1 MFLCRHS
8 TRKRGLKEPRSVRLN
23 YIRNLP
29 YIISEKY
36 PRDTLIRIFFAVWMR
51 KILDN
56 FSIFHRLGNFL
67 ERNASQS
74 CFQDFV
80 FLWVPVV
87 FHTQIYL
94 RTHNLSIQ
102 IVCYTAFLQ
111 KKRPHPYN
119 PRLREPELYEYG
131 HWQNCLSTMSEDNIQ
146 KNYPLIHLSKN
157 AICSAVWNQR
167 SPPSI
172 TVNATSFRTGKAV
185 NARFPSVR
193 HSSRRYSFAKVRI
206 LS

>member
-29 YIISEKY
+29 YIISEKH
-36 PRDTLIRIFFAVWMR
+36 PRDTLIRIFFSIWML
-51 KILDN
+51 KVLND
-56 FSIFHRLGNFL
+56 STTFHRLGNFL
-67 ERNASQS
+67 ERNASLS

-102 IVCYTAFLQ
+102 IVRNTAFLQ
-111 KKRPHPYN
+111 KKDRIHIILDFENRNYMN
-119 PRLREPELYEYG
+119 TVIGRIACQLCHSVIYKNSRRKTRRSTLR
-131 HWQNCLSTMSEDNIQ
+131 I
-146 KNYPLIHLSKN
+146 
-157 AICSAVWNQR
+157 
-167 SPPSI
+167 
-172 TVNATSFRTGKAV
+172 
-185 NARFPSVR
+185 
-193 HSSRRYSFAKVRI
+193 SSRNRCGKSSGGSCRRRCRCFRR
-206 LS
+206 